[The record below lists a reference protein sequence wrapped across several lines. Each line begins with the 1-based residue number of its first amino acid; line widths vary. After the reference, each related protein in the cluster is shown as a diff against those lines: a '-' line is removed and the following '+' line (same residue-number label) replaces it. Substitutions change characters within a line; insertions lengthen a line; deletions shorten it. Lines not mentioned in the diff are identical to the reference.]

1 MSAIRRND
9 RRAVRSQL
17 SSPYKRPAKT
27 TATKKSG
34 WSITN
39 IFSFLNPFTNKTP
52 EDEEDEEA
60 EDSRVDAEE
69 EPSLALPSSAAETLS
84 RRGHQLSQQQTEPEV
99 LPPPEASSS
108 QPLGTRERPFTLTSS
123 ASTPPPPPRP
133 AELQPSPSAVENLQT
148 VKKYL
153 QERGDGQP
161 LHQVELRG
169 LMSLLTE
176 SVQEDERPE
185 PFRFTSSPSPAR
197 GNSPIFN
204 IGGTGT
210 SSSDTQTPR
219 KTLSKNP
226 NGVYKWQGAGSAR
239 PRNRFQSP
247 AFGPPRASPSRITLS
262 PPEVPKTDSKRR
274 RVGAN
279 AETSTPQ
286 RADAASPSPARQT
299 RAPAA
304 SGSSLFSPLNGSK
317 SSAGTAAN
325 GQVTNGTGAAEKQAP
340 STPRLRMSIPP
351 KPTAPAVPSPLR
363 QAWGQSDSP
372 PQPQPSPTRQPTR
385 AASMM
390 SELLKDVTP
399 PKKPDVANPY
409 QTASPVKPV
418 LSKRPQKKRKAP
430 EEKKVEKKAEEEA
443 SVEAGLSPQRIIEAT
458 VPKGSKR
465 SRPPADLQKSTSVS
479 PSKSNGILHGTKSA
493 EPSRRSSRLQSPEPP
508 RTNGTNGR
516 SKASTEPSVEEIPDE
531 DDRPSPK
538 KQKKADSRPSP
549 TVEEVEDVEMSSSAS
564 FSPLVN
570 RPTEVI
576 EPSDSGSLFGAKSTP
591 AAPSTGSSNAFG
603 SSGPSVS
610 PSKSAFGVKSSI
622 PKEPSKLR
630 FGFAAESEDKST
642 KMDSSPTEPPPAPV
656 PKHASLPKTASSVS
670 PFSMP
675 STTSVFKPTVPAPA
689 QPVAST
695 SKDPKAVAASLNVTA
710 LPAFSFTITGPAAL
724 FSSAKSRD
732 AAKQAAPSSL
742 RAFEFTF
749 GAKSSGAS
757 TPSIAK
763 ATSSG
768 FNWGAAG
775 VKPPAKSAGTWTCS
789 VCMLQSPE
797 SAMKCVACEEPR
809 PGAAPKPAAVGFNWE
824 AAGMKP
830 PPKAASGTWTCTVC
844 GLQSPESAAKCV
856 ACENPR
862 P

>member
-9 RRAVRSQL
+9 RRAVRSQI
-17 SSPYKRPAKT
+17 SSPYKRPGKT
-27 TATKKSG
+27 TTTKKSG

-39 IFSFLNPFTNKTP
+39 IFSFLNPFTNKSP
-52 EDEEDEEA
+52 EDEVDEETG
-60 EDSRVDAEE
+60 DSREDVEE
-69 EPSLALPSSAAETLS
+69 EPSLSPPSSAAETLS
-84 RRGHQLSQQQTEPEV
+84 RRGHQLSQQQTEPAD

-108 QPLGTRERPFTLTSS
+108 QPLGSRERPFTLTSS
-123 ASTPPPPPRP
+123 ASTPPPPPRTL
-133 AELQPSPSAVENLQT
+133 ELQPSPSAVENLET

-176 SVQEDERPE
+176 SVQENERPE

-204 IGGTGT
+204 IGGTGPT
-210 SSSDTQTPR
+210 SPDTQTPR

-304 SGSSLFSPLNGSK
+304 SGSSLFSPSNGSK
-317 SSAGTAAN
+317 SSTGAATN
-325 GQVTNGTGAAEKQAP
+325 GQVTNGTGAAEQQAP

-372 PQPQPSPTRQPTR
+372 PQPQPSPSRQPTR

-418 LSKRPQKKRKAP
+418 MSKRPQKKRKAP
-430 EEKKVEKKAEEEA
+430 EEKKVEKKAEEKEA
-443 SVEAGLSPQRIIEAT
+443 SIEAGLSPQRIIEAT

-465 SRPPADLQKSTSVS
+465 SRPPADMQKSVSVS
-479 PSKSNGILHGTKSA
+479 PSKSNGILHGTKSV

-508 RTNGTNGR
+508 RANGTNGR
-516 SKASTEPSVEEIPDE
+516 GKASTAPSVDENSDE
-531 DDRPSPK
+531 DNRPSPK
-538 KQKKADSRPSP
+538 KQKKADSRASP
-549 TVEEVEDVEMSSSAS
+549 VVEEVDDVEMSSSAL
-564 FSPLVN
+564 FSPLVT

-576 EPSDSGSLFGAKSTP
+576 EPSDSGSIFGAKSTP
-591 AAPSTGSSNAFG
+591 AAPSAGSSNAFG
-603 SSGPSVS
+603 TSGTSVS

-630 FGFAAESEDKST
+630 FGFAAESEEKST
-642 KMDSSPTEPPPAPV
+642 RMESSPTEPPPAPV
-656 PKHASLPKTASSVS
+656 PKHASLPKTAPSVS
-670 PFSMP
+670 PFSMSATP
-675 STTSVFKPTVPAPA
+675 APKPTVPASA
-689 QPVAST
+689 QAVAST
-695 SKDPKAVAASLNVTA
+695 SKDPKVVAASLDVSA
-710 LPAFSFTITGPAAL
+710 LPVFSFTITGPAAL
-724 FSSAKSRD
+724 FSTAKPRN
-732 AAKQAAPSSL
+732 AAKRALPSSL
-742 RAFEFTF
+742 PSFEFTF
-749 GAKSSGAS
+749 GAKSSGVS
-757 TPSIAK
+757 TPSISK

-775 VKPPAKSAGTWTCS
+775 VKPPAKSSETWTCS
-789 VCMLQSPE
+789 TCMLQSPE
-797 SAMKCVACEEPR
+797 SATKCVACEEPR
-809 PGAAPKPAAVGFNWE
+809 PGAAPKPAASGFNWE

-830 PPKAASGTWTCTVC
+830 PREAASGTWTCSVC
-844 GLQSPESAAKCV
+844 SLQSPESASKCV